1 MYVVLVLD
9 ILPYLWFYNFYFNNM
24 DNTLVIIF
32 VAIALGFGFLLGYL
46 WTYQRRQKHYMTAQK
61 QWEETKAQLEQTT
74 KDYERQINEQQLSF
88 EKKQAHDKQQYEH
101 DKYETEKAYLARLNE
116 KDKQIEQLKSQLQ
129 HWEDKWQSA
138 QEDFKQ
144 KEAVMRKE
152 FELLAQRILEE
163 KSKKFTE
170 LNQDNMKQILTPFQE
185 AMKAFK
191 EKVEHNEKESHG
203 RHQALQEQLKNLQ
216 ELNNR
221 LSQEALNLTRALKG
235 DSKTQGIWGETILNR
250 LLEKS
255 GLEKDREYFVQQSY
269 KAAED
274 SKRQRLQPDVVI
286 QLPDQKKLIIDAKVS
301 LTAYERYIN
310 EDDEVQKEIYLKQ
323 HINSLK
329 AHINGLAKKS
339 YDELLQGESPEF
351 ILMFIAVEPAFSVA
365 LKKEPEL
372 YNYAFE
378 HNIVMVTPSTLL
390 ATLKIVD
397 NMWRNEKQR
406 KNALEIA
413 TQAGALYDKFH
424 GLITD
429 LEQVGHKLAGAQQT
443 YTAAMNKLYTGK
455 GNLISRVEKLK
466 TLGAKAKK
474 QLPDTKN
481 DNLLED

>member
-1 MYVVLVLD
+1 MTLTSTL
-9 ILPYLWFYNFYFNNM
+9 ILWLSIGF
-24 DNTLVIIF
+24 I
-32 VAIALGFGFLLGYL
+32 LGFIIAYFR
-46 WTYQRRQKHYMTAQK
+46 TKVKAQKNLSTAQQLWLQTK
-61 QWEETKAQLEQTT
+61 QNLEKTLAEAERNFGDLKIEHEKEKAGLLQNYEVEKHQLE
-74 KDYERQINEQQLSF
+74 RNLI
-88 EKKQAHDKQQYEH
+88 
-101 DKYETEKAYLARLNE
+101 
-116 KDKQIEQLKSQLQ
+116 SQLNNKEKLIEKLQ
-129 HWEDKWQSA
+129 TQLQNWDDKWQAS

-144 KEAVMRKE
+144 KETMMRKE

-170 LNQDNMKQILTPFQE
+170 LNQNNMTQILTPFQE

-191 EKVEHNEKESHG
+191 DKVEQNEKESFG

-216 ELNNR
+216 DLNNR
-221 LSQEALNLTRALKG
+221 LSQEALNLTKALKG
-235 DSKTQGIWGETILNR
+235 ESKTQGIWGETILNR

-255 GLEKDREYFVQQSY
+255 GLEKGREYFVQQSFQ
-269 KAAED
+269 AAD
-274 SKRQRLQPDVVI
+274 SSIRQRVQPDVVV
-286 QLPDQKKLIIDAKVS
+286 QLPDRKKLVVDAKVS

-310 EDDEVQKEIYLKQ
+310 TDDPKAQENYIKQ
-323 HINSLK
+323 HIASLK

-339 YDELLQGESPEF
+339 YDELMQGETPEF
-351 ILMFIAVEPAFSVA
+351 ILMFIAVEPAFSLA
-365 LKKEPEL
+365 LKEDPEL

-406 KNALEIA
+406 KNAIDIA

-429 LEQVGHKLAGAQQT
+429 LEQVGNKLSGAQQSFDT
-443 YTAAMNKLYTGK
+443 AMNKLHTGK
-455 GNLISRVEKLK
+455 GNLLSRVEKLK

-474 QLPDTKN
+474 QLPNTN
-481 DNLLED
+481 QEEA

>member
-1 MYVVLVLD
+1 MDHTLTIILIVTTFVLG
-9 ILPYLWFYNFYFNNM
+9 I
-24 DNTLVIIF
+24 
-32 VAIALGFGFLLGYL
+32 LLGYL
-46 WTYQRRQKHYMTAQK
+46 WAYRQLQKINLQK
-61 QWEETKAQLEQTT
+61 QDHWEQNKTQLETLI
-74 KDYERQINEQQLSF
+74 KDLEQEISDLKLDF
-88 EKKQAHDKQQYEH
+88 EKERAGLLQTYDQE
-101 DKYETEKAYLARLNE
+101 KYQTEKTFLSQLNE
-116 KDKQIEQLKSQLQ
+116 KDKKIEQLKAQLLN
-129 HWEDKWQSA
+129 WEDKWQAS

-163 KSKKFTE
+163 KSQKFTA

-191 EKVEHNEKESHG
+191 EKVETNEKESFG
-203 RHQALQEQLKNLQ
+203 RHKALLEQLKNLQ

-221 LSQEALNLTRALKG
+221 LSQEALNLTKALKG
-235 DSKTQGIWGETILNR
+235 ESKTQGIWGETILNR

-255 GLEKDREYFVQQSY
+255 GLEKGREYFVQQSFQ
-269 KAAED
+269 ATGN

-310 EDDEVQKEIYLKQ
+310 EDDEKLQRDYIKQ
-323 HINSLK
+323 HISSLK

-351 ILMFIAVEPAFSVA
+351 ILMFIAVEPAFSLA
-365 LKKEPEL
+365 LKEEPEL

-406 KNALEIA
+406 KNAIEIA

-429 LEQVGHKLAGAQQT
+429 LEQIGHKLAGAQQS
-443 YTAAMNKLYTGK
+443 YSAAMNKLHTGK

-466 TLGAKAKK
+466 ILGAKAKK
-474 QLPDTKN
+474 QLPGHSREEK
-481 DNLLED
+481 

>member
-1 MYVVLVLD
+1 MTSNTSTL
-9 ILPYLWFYNFYFNNM
+9 ILWLS
-24 DNTLVIIF
+24 
-32 VAIALGFGFLLGYL
+32 IAFILGFIIAYFR
-46 WTYQRRQKHYMTAQK
+46 TKVKAQKNLSTAQQLWLQTK
-61 QWEETKAQLEQTT
+61 QNLEKTLAEAERNFGDLKIEHEKEKAGLLQNYEVEKHQLE
-74 KDYERQINEQQLSF
+74 RNLI
-88 EKKQAHDKQQYEH
+88 
-101 DKYETEKAYLARLNE
+101 
-116 KDKQIEQLKSQLQ
+116 SQLNDKEKLIEKLQ
-129 HWEDKWQSA
+129 TQLQNWDDKWQAS

-144 KEAVMRKE
+144 KETMMRKE

-170 LNQDNMKQILTPFQE
+170 LNQNNMTQILTPFQE

-191 EKVEHNEKESHG
+191 DKVEQNEKESFG

-216 ELNNR
+216 DLNNR
-221 LSQEALNLTRALKG
+221 LSQEALNLTKALKG
-235 DSKTQGIWGETILNR
+235 ESKTQGIWGETILNR

-255 GLEKDREYFVQQSY
+255 GLEKGREYFVQQSFQ
-269 KAAED
+269 AAD
-274 SKRQRLQPDVVI
+274 SSIRQRVQPDVVV
-286 QLPDQKKLIIDAKVS
+286 QLPDRKKLVVDAKVS

-310 EDDEVQKEIYLKQ
+310 TDDPKAQENYIKQ
-323 HINSLK
+323 HIASLK

-339 YDELLQGESPEF
+339 YDELMQGETPEF
-351 ILMFIAVEPAFSVA
+351 ILMFIAVEPAFSLA
-365 LKKEPEL
+365 LKEDPEL

-406 KNALEIA
+406 KNAIDIA

-429 LEQVGHKLAGAQQT
+429 LEQVGNKLSGAQQSFDT
-443 YTAAMNKLYTGK
+443 AMNKLHTGK
-455 GNLISRVEKLK
+455 GNLLSRVEKLK

-474 QLPDTKN
+474 QLPNTN
-481 DNLLED
+481 QEEA

>member
-1 MYVVLVLD
+1 MTLTSTL
-9 ILPYLWFYNFYFNNM
+9 ILWLSIGF
-24 DNTLVIIF
+24 I
-32 VAIALGFGFLLGYL
+32 LGFIIAYFR
-46 WTYQRRQKHYMTAQK
+46 TKVKAQK
-61 QWEETKAQLEQTT
+61 NLST
-74 KDYERQINEQQLSF
+74 EQQLWLQT
-88 EKKQAHDKQQYEH
+88 KQNL
-101 DKYETEKAYLARLNE
+101 EKALAEAERNFGDLKIEHE
-116 KDKQIEQLKSQLQ
+116 KEKAGLLQNYEVEKHQLERNLISQLNNKEKLIEKLQ
-129 HWEDKWQSA
+129 TQLQNWDDKWQAS

-144 KEAVMRKE
+144 KETMMRKE

-170 LNQDNMKQILTPFQE
+170 LNQNNMTQILTPFQE

-191 EKVEHNEKESHG
+191 DKVEQNEKESFG

-216 ELNNR
+216 DLNNR
-221 LSQEALNLTRALKG
+221 LSQEALNLTKALKG
-235 DSKTQGIWGETILNR
+235 ESKTQGIWGETILNR

-255 GLEKDREYFVQQSY
+255 GLEKGREYFVQQSFQ
-269 KAAED
+269 AAD
-274 SKRQRLQPDVVI
+274 SSIRQRVQPDVVV
-286 QLPDQKKLIIDAKVS
+286 QLPDRKKLVIDAKVS

-310 EDDEVQKEIYLKQ
+310 TDDPKAQENYIKQ
-323 HINSLK
+323 HIASLK

-339 YDELLQGESPEF
+339 YDELMQGETPEF
-351 ILMFIAVEPAFSVA
+351 ILMFIAVEPAFSLA
-365 LKKEPEL
+365 LKEDSEL

-406 KNALEIA
+406 KNAIDIA

-429 LEQVGHKLAGAQQT
+429 LEQVGNKLSGARQSFD
-443 YTAAMNKLYTGK
+443 AAMNKLHTGK
-455 GNLISRVEKLK
+455 GNLLSRVEKLK

-474 QLPDTKN
+474 QLPNTN
-481 DNLLED
+481 QEEA